1 MKEFEIIKQLEYLI
15 AFQSECL
22 NKGDFENF
30 DKSENAIKKLEEA
43 LVDRKKSE
51 KILEDADLKNILK
64 SLESVSSY

>member
-22 NKGDFENF
+22 SKGDFENF

-43 LVDRKKSE
+43 LIDGKKSE
-51 KILEDADLKNILK
+51 KILEDADLKNILN